1 MMTKSNIPREMK
13 FWEVMSAFR
22 ESEDV
27 ILSVFNRNEWRHPY
41 YEWFQN
47 YTNLVKTQNR
57 GILDSLV
64 PFELTSEIAKGVTK
78 LYYLDKLSNNLR
90 AAKLSMTEE
99 SNIEVM
105 STLEV
110 HDLFGGAVIEEV
122 KEYGSFVVKNAL

>member
-1 MMTKSNIPREMK
+1 MK

-27 ILSVFNRNEWRHPY
+27 IVSVFNRNEWRNPY

-47 YTNLVKTQNR
+47 YTNLVDTQNR

-90 AAKLSMTEE
+90 AAKLGMPEE

-122 KEYGSFVVKNAL
+122 KEYGSFVVTNAL